1 MSTREIS
8 KPIDVGLLGATGMVG
23 QEFVAELES
32 HPVVQLDVAGSQPA
46 VGRAPVRGRDEV
58 AAADPS
64 DRRRWGRWLLTR

>member
-32 HPVVQLDVAGSQPA
+32 HPWFNLTWLGASQRSEGRRYADAG
-46 VGRAPVRGRDEV
+46 EV
-58 AAADPS
+58 AAADHQTGGGGG
-64 DRRRWGRWLLTR
+64 DGC